1 MRFSGLD
8 DVLVNMDR
16 TERAQTESGSELPED
31 ATAGALSRSE
41 GPWTRTVR
49 WVLLKGDRMVVAG
62 LLLVAI
68 LVAYT
73 ALELVGFTAA
83 QNLGVVSSALSALV
97 SGNLTVIT
105 VVLSINQLVLSREL
119 QGIGGLT
126 SSTEEVSEF
135 RERVREDLGRE
146 VTPETPAEFLSLLLR
161 TTRAEVEQL
170 EDSTAH
176 VDDDDF
182 RADVDEFANRL
193 TAHTDR
199 VVGLLRKPDIGVF
212 GVLAATLSTNY
223 AYELNETRRIKA
235 RYRDQLPD
243 MAVTSLDNIARR
255 VKDIDVARQYF
266 KTMYMQEELSYFSRL
281 LLYVGIP
288 AEFLTVATLIAVS
301 KSGGALAGLPATLP
315 VVAPIVITVAFA
327 PLVVLF
333 SFMVRVATVAH
344 NTISAAQFTT
354 PGTGSTRRS

>member
-1 MRFSGLD
+1 
-8 DVLVNMDR
+8 MDR
-16 TERAQTESGSELPED
+16 TERPQGEPESELAED
-31 ATAGALSRSE
+31 ATAGALSRTE
-41 GPWTRTVR
+41 GRWTRAVR
-49 WVLLKGDRMVVAG
+49 WVLLEGNRIVVAG
-62 LLLVAI
+62 LLLLVI

-83 QNLGVVSSALSALV
+83 QNLGVVSAALGALV

-126 SSTEEVSEF
+126 SSIEEVSEF
-135 RERVREDLGRE
+135 RERVREALGRE

-161 TTRAEVEQL
+161 STQAEVEQL
-170 EDSTAH
+170 EDATAH
-176 VDDDDF
+176 VDDDDL
-182 RADVDEFANRL
+182 RADVDEFTTRL

-223 AYELNETRRIKA
+223 AHELNETRRIKA
-235 RYRDQLPD
+235 RYRDQLSD
-243 MAVTSLDNIARR
+243 TAVNSLDSIARR

-288 AEFLTVATLIAVS
+288 AEFITVATLIAVS
-301 KSGGALAGLPATLP
+301 KSGGALAGLPTTLP
-315 VVAPIVITVAFA
+315 VVAPIVITIAFA